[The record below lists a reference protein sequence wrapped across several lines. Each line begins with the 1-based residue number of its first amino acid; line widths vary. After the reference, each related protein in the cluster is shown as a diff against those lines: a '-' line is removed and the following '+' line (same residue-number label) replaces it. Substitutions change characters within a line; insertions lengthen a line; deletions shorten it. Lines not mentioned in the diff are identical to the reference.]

1 LDQAIEAIAVLCAAY
16 AEQSTGARFSATP
29 RPAILIGATL
39 DHCVRQQPFPELL
52 LHACNT
58 IAVPFTWREVE
69 STEGARDWQH
79 ADMQVAW
86 CQANELRIAG
96 GPLVQWTDDAVPEWL
111 QGTRDFDTLER
122 QVGRHVKAVVERY
135 RGRIHLWIAAADVNT
150 GKPLPL
156 NEEQRLRLAVG
167 AIEAVRSADDRT
179 PVILTLDQ
187 PWGEYLRDE
196 RLQLSPIHFVDAIV
210 RGDVGVTAI
219 GLRINIGLDRGVTLP
234 RDVLEISRQ
243 IDRWSVFNLPLL
255 IELTLPAGGRI
266 GGDVEQAWIH
276 RVVPVLLGKPTVQAV
291 FWGQCRDGKNGALAN
306 RGLFDREGQP
316 KAAWQAFSSI
326 RRAIDG

>member
-1 LDQAIEAIAVLCAAY
+1 
-16 AEQSTGARFSATP
+16 
-29 RPAILIGATL
+29 
-39 DHCVRQQPFPELL
+39 
-52 LHACNT
+52 
-58 IAVPFTWREVE
+58 
-69 STEGARDWQH
+69 
-79 ADMQVAW
+79 MQVAW

-96 GPLVQWTDDAVPEWL
+96 GPLVQWTDDAVPQWL
-111 QGTRDFDTLER
+111 QATRDFDTLER

-210 RGDVGVTAI
+210 RGDVGVTAV